1 MMIHG
6 RALMALPAAALFTAA
21 ACGYILA
28 AKGRNQRV
36 IWFTKPLAMPLLG
49 LAYLL
54 ACRSPNPWILAGLVC
69 GAAGDVLLIRAGRNG
84 FFLAGLAAFLL
95 GHLSYLVAFAGPVLG
110 SGPDS
115 PWVFTAAVPLA
126 AYGVLIYRCL
136 RPGLGSMKLPVALY
150 TAVILGMALAAL
162 LRVSWA
168 AGLPFW
174 LPLFGAL
181 CFIASDTL
189 LAWRRF
195 RGPIRSGRTLV
206 ALTYIAAQTLI
217 VLGYLLACG
226 LVDRLSP

>member
-1 MMIHG
+1 VMTHS

-28 AKGRNQRV
+28 AGSRNRRLV
-36 IWFTKPLAMPLLG
+36 WFTKPLAMPLLG
-49 LAYLL
+49 LAYVL
-54 ACRSPNPWILAGLVC
+54 ACRSPNPWILAGLGC
-69 GAAGDVLLIRAGRNG
+69 GAAGDVFLIRAERSG

-95 GHLSYLVAFAGPVLG
+95 GHLSYLVAFAGPVLR
-110 SGPDS
+110 SRTAS
-115 PWVFTAAVPLA
+115 PWIFAAVVPLA
-126 AYGVLIYRCL
+126 VYGVLVYHCL

-162 LRVSWA
+162 LRVSLIS
-168 AGLPFW
+168 GLPFW
-174 LPLFGAL
+174 LPLCGAL

-217 VLGYLLACG
+217 VIGYLLAG
-226 LVDRLSP
+226 GPRTG